1 VEGEVDLGSVEIVKE
16 GEVER
21 EEVREVALVT
31 VAAEEA
37 REEVEVLREV
47 VLVEGEG
54 HVAVDEVESLV

>member
-1 VEGEVDLGSVEIVKE
+1 
-16 GEVER
+16 
-21 EEVREVALVT
+21 VALVT